1 MVTELLG
8 KVVAISKSSYALPF
22 GVWDITVTSRKVW
35 VYAAPDPLSYFDKV
49 SKPHLSGRTT
59 HLTDLAT
66 PVTEGRQ
73 TLADSPMAPRL
84 LKRTVLFPNGRQN
97 HQLNE
102 YTDCCF
108 VHSENCQESG
118 K

>member
-35 VYAAPDPLSYFDKV
+35 VYAAPGPLSYFDKV

-73 TLADSPMAPRL
+73 TLPDSPMVPRL

-97 HQLNE
+97 RQLNE
-102 YTDCCF
+102 
-108 VHSENCQESG
+108 
-118 K
+118 